1 MDSSA
6 ASYANDQLGNGWNS
20 FIQLERPSNRIAHT
34 SRSRRSI
41 SHLLGG
47 THIYGTESQSRP
59 VDLAGILSSFSADQA
74 SIRTAE
80 NDDYLKSLITD
91 NEIEQIR
98 SENQD
103 LLNGLMSVY
112 VFEVAT
118 KVLPFLED
126 HPSVPHFL
134 LEAVPFL
141 RKSFGDSVILQLQIP
156 PDEDV
161 PLTIYAVA
169 LWDGAV
175 EDATAALRKFDD
187 SWWTANGHR
196 ASGKI
201 VIDYQLV

>member
-1 MDSSA
+1 MDGSS
-6 ASYANDQLGNGWNS
+6 ASYANDQLGNGWKS
-20 FIQLERPSNRIAHT
+20 FTRVERQSNRIANT

-47 THIYGTESQSRP
+47 THIYGTESQTRP
-59 VDLAGILSSFSADQA
+59 VGLAGILSSFNTDQV
-74 SIRTAE
+74 SKGTAE
-80 NDDYLKSLITD
+80 SDDYLGSLITD

-98 SENQD
+98 FQNQD
-103 LLNGLMSVY
+103 LLNGLRSVY
-112 VFEVAT
+112 VFEDAT

-141 RKSFGDSVILQLQIP
+141 KRSFGDSAILQLQIP

-161 PLTIYAVA
+161 PLTICAVA
-169 LWDGAV
+169 LWDGTV
-175 EDATAALRKFDD
+175 EDAAAALKRFDD
-187 SWWTANGHR
+187 SWWNANGHK